1 MWKLCLKLSVFGL
14 LTFAFLSSPAKAD
27 EKYTLSLNWIPH
39 SLHFG
44 IYLAKER
51 GWYHDAGLELNIQR
65 GFGSTDTVKRVGTGA
80 SDFGLADTASV
91 VIGRSNGINTKLVA
105 MLMNRPADVI
115 YYVKGSGIKTP
126 KDLEG
131 KTMGAAVGEASLPL
145 MPMFAKLAGFDL
157 KKVGYV
163 MMASPSKIPSLVQK
177 KVDSI
182 VTYTN
187 EEPMVMNAGR
197 MANVDIGRF
206 LFADFGIDY
215 YSVGIIVSDKTLQTK
230 PQAVKAFVD
239 ATMRGYAEAFNNPSE
254 GLDAFIKNNPES
266 SRELM
271 QQQWSALRANM
282 LTPTAADK
290 GLGYIDDA
298 KMVATL
304 NLLRDYQNLKSDIK
318 PADVYSMGYL
328 SRIIVKQ

>member
-1 MWKLCLKLSVFGL
+1 MWQLWSKLSILGL
-14 LTFAFLSSPAKAD
+14 VFAFLSSPTKAD

-51 GWYHDAGLELNIQR
+51 GWYHDAGLDIAIER
-65 GFGSTDTVKRVGTGA
+65 GYGSSDTVKRVGTGA

-91 VIGRSNGINTKLVA
+91 VLGRASGINTKLVA
-105 MLMNRPADVI
+105 MLMNRPADAI
-115 YYVKGSGIKTP
+115 YFVKGSGIKTP

-157 KKVGYV
+157 KKVEYV
-163 MMASPSKIPSLVQK
+163 MMASPSKIPSLAQK

-182 VTYTN
+182 MTYTN
-187 EEPMVMNAGR
+187 EEPMVKNAGR
-197 MANVDIGRF
+197 MANVEIDRF
-206 LFADFGIDY
+206 LFADYGVDY
-215 YSVGIIVSDKTLQTK
+215 YSVGIIVSDKMLQTK
-230 PQAVKAFVD
+230 PQAIKDFVD
-239 ATMRGYAEAFNNPSE
+239 VTMRGYAEAFSNPNE
-254 GLDAFIKNNPES
+254 AIDAFSKSNPES
-266 SRELM
+266 SRDLM
-271 QQQWSALRANM
+271 QQQWSTLRANM
-282 LTPTAADK
+282 LTPAAGDK

-298 KMVATL
+298 KMVGTL
-304 NLLRDYQNLKSDIK
+304 NLLRDYQNLKTDIK
-318 PADVYSMGYL
+318 PADVYTMDYL